1 MAFNMGQPRLAKF
14 KRMIAAIKAGDWDRA
29 AIEALDSRWAAQVG
43 DRATEIAAMLRGH
56 PARTFGLDHFCGS
69 AG

>member
-1 MAFNMGQPRLAKF
+1 
-14 KRMIAAIKAGDWDRA
+14 MIAAIKAGDWDRA

-56 PARTFGLDHFCGS
+56 PARTFGLDNFAVQRVDDRDHQGH
-69 AG
+69 

>member
-1 MAFNMGQPRLAKF
+1 
-14 KRMIAAIKAGDWDRA
+14 MIAAIKAGDWDRA

-43 DRATEIAAMLRGH
+43 DRATEIASMLRGH